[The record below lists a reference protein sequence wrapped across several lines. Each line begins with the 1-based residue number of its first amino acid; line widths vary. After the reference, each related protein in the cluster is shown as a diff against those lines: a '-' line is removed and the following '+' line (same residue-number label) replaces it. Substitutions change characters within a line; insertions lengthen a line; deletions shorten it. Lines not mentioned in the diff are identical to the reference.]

1 MPLSAGARVGPPEI
15 LGAASIVVCA
25 VLLSSASPGRVRAQ
39 PAAGAIAGHVTL
51 AGKLV
56 GNPIIRMGVD
66 PKCAEINAG
75 KQVFQESAVV
85 ALDGSVGNVFVAL
98 EGTFPPTPVPSQPV
112 VIAQHACLYGP
123 RVIGMRV
130 GQALQI
136 RNEDDLL
143 HNVHSL
149 SIAGNVF
156 NVGQPK
162 AGIVFVFV
170 PNREEMMLKLACD
183 VHRWMT
189 AYVGVMSHPY
199 FAVSDSRG
207 NFQIANVPPGTYRI
221 KAWHERFGES
231 VQSVIVKAGESVTA
245 NFSYQSPSK

>member
-1 MPLSAGARVGPPEI
+1 MGVRSLR
-15 LGAASIVVCA
+15 AASFVLCA
-25 VLLSSASPGRVRAQ
+25 ALMASSPPGRVRAQ
-39 PAAGAIAGHVTL
+39 PATGTIAGHITL

-75 KQVFQESAVV
+75 RQVFQESAVV

-98 EGTFPPTPVPSQPV
+98 DGTFPPTPVPSQPV
-112 VIAQHACLYGP
+112 VIAQHACVYGP

-143 HNVHSL
+143 HNVHS
-149 SIAGNVF
+149 SSTAGNVF

-162 AGIVFVFV
+162 AGIVFEFT
-170 PNREEMMLKLACD
+170 PKREEMMLKLACD

-199 FAVSDSRG
+199 FAVSDTRG
-207 NFQIANVPPGTYRI
+207 NFQIANVPSGTYRI

-231 VQSVIVKAGESVTA
+231 VQQVTVKPGEAVSA
-245 NFSYQSPSK
+245 DFSYQSPAK